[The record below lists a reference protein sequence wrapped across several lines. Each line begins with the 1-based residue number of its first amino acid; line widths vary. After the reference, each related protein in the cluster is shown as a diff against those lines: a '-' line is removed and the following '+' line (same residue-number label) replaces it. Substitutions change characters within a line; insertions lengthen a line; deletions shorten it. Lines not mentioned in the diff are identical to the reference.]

1 MHNKSIHAPSHV
13 HNRHEKTAVCC
24 FSLHVMIST
33 TVTLQY
39 VLHLGHCFSS
49 MVVRQPPPPP
59 SLSLSLSLSLSPS
72 SLSLCPHLCVFSTSG
87 QAAYEAAH
95 VFHTPLA
102 YVLHRVCCGRVLP
115 IHEKTSHRAWESSSG
130 WKWCVNIN
138 TGYRAAVQAEDPA
151 TVSDAADT
159 HLKVNFVIFILSSFV
174 TYDEFEEDTF

>member
-1 MHNKSIHAPSHV
+1 MLLFPSC
-13 HNRHEKTAVCC
+13 NDKYYSNAAVCSTSW
-24 FSLHVMIST
+24 SLFFFYGCSSAST
-33 TVTLQY
+33 
-39 VLHLGHCFSS
+39 
-49 MVVRQPPPPP
+49 P
-59 SLSLSLSLSLSPS
+59 SLSLSFSLSLSLSPS